1 MLLQTFIDRMIQFI
15 TGKFVFFFQLSSNNS
30 QPEISPLSPSKMYNP
45 FTNSVKDTDR
55 LDQDSHQAYAD
66 RYWSGKMWPNSSKD
80 TSFVRE
86 TDGSSTNI
94 FPGMYTDE
102 DKSKSNETYRSS
114 RDKDLENL
122 PKKNRKRDINFQC
135 QTSLLE
141 RLGLAEKND
150 KGQLKNLQTDPEEDL
165 DLNFSMETFD
175 LENDDSSS
183 DGSLLSHSGSAD
195 TMTAELKNMLGLS
208 KEEKKEPTM
217 LESAA
222 RELERLNALS
232 PNAKEFVPR
241 STAIDTSTVET
252 TPKFLTPKCALPA
265 QPRNLPPYAMIQQ
278 PPHLRP
284 VSMFPVNP
292 FSHQIVPVS
301 LVGLRNVPPPNL
313 NMMPPTSQMGSVMP
327 PPPPNILRP
336 PSMGPVSSPSPPVV
350 SYAAIAT
357 SPSMFSH
364 PTPQQLASEA
374 QQYAAVAAQ
383 QITARHLQHQK
394 EASPSPERYRS
405 PDISIQNVKDKVKKG
420 CKLLIILRGL
430 PGSGK
435 STLAR

>member
-1 MLLQTFIDRMIQFI
+1 MC
-15 TGKFVFFFQLSSNNS
+15 
-30 QPEISPLSPSKMYNP
+30 NP
-45 FTNSVKDTDR
+45 FTHSVKDTDG
-55 LDQDSHQAYAD
+55 LKQDSHQAYAD
-66 RYWSGKMWPNSSKD
+66 RYWPDLSGNMWPNSSKD
-80 TSFVRE
+80 ASFVRE
-86 TDGSSTNI
+86 TGGSSTNI
-94 FPGMYTDE
+94 FPGMYTDDE
-102 DKSKSNETYRSS
+102 DKTKSNETCGSS
-114 RDKDLENL
+114 RDKDLEKL
-122 PKKNRKRDINFQC
+122 QKKNRKRDVNFQS
-135 QTSLLE
+135 TSLLE

-265 QPRNLPPYAMIQQ
+265 QPRNIPPYAMVQQ

-327 PPPPNILRP
+327 PPPNILHP

-357 SPSMFSH
+357 SPSMFSR
-364 PTPQQLASEA
+364 PTPQQLVSEA

-405 PDISIQNVKDKVKKG
+405 PDISIQNVRDKVKKG

-435 STLAR
+435 STLARYYNFVTLVYLLSNIFKLFGFAIF